1 MIKMMC
7 LALLAFPNVG
17 FNFHEERILR
27 SCSVYTTNGKEK
39 AFTLI
44 NSKQQQKQSTK
55 MGSSLLKEKLET

>member
-7 LALLAFPNVG
+7 LALLAFPTDG
-17 FNFHEERILR
+17 FNFHEERIFR

-44 NSKQQQKQSTK
+44 NNRNKAQKWILDFLRK
-55 MGSSLLKEKLET
+55 N

>member
-7 LALLAFPNVG
+7 LALLVFPIDG
-17 FNFHEERILR
+17 FNLHEERIFR

-44 NSKQQQKQSTK
+44 NST
-55 MGSSLLKEKLET
+55 

>member
-7 LALLAFPNVG
+7 LALLAFPTDG

-44 NSKQQQKQSTK
+44 NSI
-55 MGSSLLKEKLET
+55 

>member
-7 LALLAFPNVG
+7 LALLAFPN
-17 FNFHEERILR
+17 FHEERIFR

-55 MGSSLLKEKLET
+55 MGS

>member
-17 FNFHEERILR
+17 FNFHEERIFR
-27 SCSVYTTNGKEK
+27 SCGVYTTNGKEK

-44 NSKQQQKQSTK
+44 NSI
-55 MGSSLLKEKLET
+55 

>member
-17 FNFHEERILR
+17 FNFHEERIFR

-39 AFTLI
+39 GF
-44 NSKQQQKQSTK
+44 NSNKLHITAETK
-55 MGSSLLKEKLET
+55 HKNGFLTS

>member
-7 LALLAFPNVG
+7 LALLVFPNVG
-17 FNFHEERILR
+17 FNLHEERIFR

-44 NSKQQQKQSTK
+44 NSI
-55 MGSSLLKEKLET
+55 

>member
-17 FNFHEERILR
+17 FHFHEERIFR

-39 AFTLI
+39 GF
-44 NSKQQQKQSTK
+44 NSNKLHITAETK
-55 MGSSLLKEKLET
+55 HKKGFLTS